1 MLLEKHLL
9 RVLLEISSVNTAEDQ
24 TFFQACGHITDSPGA
39 ESLASVPPQ
48 DTLME
53 NSDCDQETWHVR
65 FRTFSSSEES
75 DPVEDLRRL
84 RELCHLWLR
93 PDLHTKEQM
102 MDRLVLEQFMI
113 CMPLECQVLLK
124 ESGVQSCKDL
134 EDVLRNK
141 QKPKNWVSRTLVMG
155 QKYLVHDPD
164 IEMVEAKAGD
174 MNNERV
180 PCEEPQLPSRVIP
193 PEDGQEGSPELQNLP
208 GATNL
213 SRVQDERA
221 LPPETVPETGELEGQ
236 TPREN
241 LEKDLLED
249 RGETKTLQS
258 QEPELLMGPEGDV
271 STTRGSRRGPLKNRR
286 HVKRKRDSSPTCQ
299 DVRQEAATCLDQGEF
314 SGQLGSHSID
324 VSGTVGPTSL
334 PEGAETPGRA
344 PSEFRVC
351 KKSFPYQSQ
360 LTLLQR
366 TNTGERP
373 FQCDIC
379 AKGFIQLSDLR
390 VHERIHTGEKP
401 YSCDLCLKKFT
412 QDSTLGAHK
421 RTHTQEKPFRCEHC
435 DRAFSHRGNLN
446 VHRRIH
452 SGLKPYVCPEC
463 HGAFRHLRTFKRH
476 RKIHSK

>member
-1 MLLEKHLL
+1 M
-9 RVLLEISSVNTAEDQ
+9 AEDQ
-24 TFFQACGHITDSPGA
+24 PFFQGCGHMTDSPGA
-39 ESLASVPPQ
+39 ESPASVPPQ

-53 NSDCDQETWHVR
+53 DSDCDQETWHVR

-75 DPVEDLRRL
+75 DPIEDLRRL
-84 RELCHLWLR
+84 RDLCYLWLR

-124 ESGVQSCKDL
+124 ESGVQSCKAL

-141 QKPKNWVSRTLVMG
+141 QKHKKWTIVCIQG

-174 MNNERV
+174 MDDERD
-180 PCEEPQLPSRVIP
+180 PWEEPQTPVRVIS
-193 PEDGQEGSPELQNLP
+193 PEDGQEASQELQNLP
-208 GATNL
+208 GPTNL
-213 SRVQDERA
+213 SREQDQRA
-221 LPPETVPETGELEGQ
+221 LSPETVPETGELEGQ

-258 QEPELLMGPEGDV
+258 QEPELLKGPEGDV
-271 STTRGSRRGPLKNRR
+271 STMSGSRRGPLKNRR
-286 HVKRKRDSSPTCQ
+286 HVKRKWDRSPTCQ
-299 DVRQEAATCLDQGEF
+299 DVRQEAAMCLDQGEF
-314 SGQLGSHSID
+314 SGQLGSRS
-324 VSGTVGPTSL
+324 VGSSGTVGPISL
-334 PEGAETPGRA
+334 PEGPETRGRA
-344 PSEFRVC
+344 PSECRVC

-360 LTLLQR
+360 LTLHQR
-366 TNTGERP
+366 THTAERP
-373 FQCDIC
+373 IQCDIC

-412 QDSTLGAHK
+412 HDSTLRTHK
-421 RTHTQEKPFRCEHC
+421 RTHTQEKPFRCEHS
-435 DRAFSHRGNLN
+435 DRAFSH
-446 VHRRIH
+446 
-452 SGLKPYVCPEC
+452 
-463 HGAFRHLRTFKRH
+463 
-476 RKIHSK
+476 

>member
-1 MLLEKHLL
+1 M
-9 RVLLEISSVNTAEDQ
+9 
-24 TFFQACGHITDSPGA
+24 TDSPGA
-39 ESLASVPPQ
+39 ESPASVPPQ

-53 NSDCDQETWHVR
+53 DSDCDQETWHVR

-75 DPVEDLRRL
+75 DPIEDLRRL

-124 ESGVQSCKDL
+124 ESGVQSCKAL

-141 QKPKNWVSRTLVMG
+141 QKPKNWD
-155 QKYLVHDPD
+155 Q
-164 IEMVEAKAGD
+164 
-174 MNNERV
+174 
-180 PCEEPQLPSRVIP
+180 
-193 PEDGQEGSPELQNLP
+193 
-208 GATNL
+208 
-213 SRVQDERA
+213 RA
-221 LPPETVPETGELEGQ
+221 LPPETVPETGELKGQ

-258 QEPELLMGPEGDV
+258 QEPELLKGPEGDV
-271 STTRGSRRGPLKNRR
+271 STMSGSRRGPLKNRR
-286 HVKRKRDSSPTCQ
+286 HVKRKWDRSPTCQ
-299 DVRQEAATCLDQGEF
+299 DVRQEAAMCLDQGEF
-314 SGQLGSHSID
+314 SGQLGSRS
-324 VSGTVGPTSL
+324 VGSSGTVGLTSL

-344 PSEFRVC
+344 PSECRVC

-360 LTLLQR
+360 LTLHQR
-366 TNTGERP
+366 THTGERP

-412 QDSTLGAHK
+412 HDSTLRTHK

-435 DRAFSHRGNLN
+435 DRAFRHRGNLN
-446 VHRRIH
+446 VHRRTH

-463 HGAFRHLRTFKRH
+463 HGAFRQLGTFKRH
-476 RKIHSK
+476 RKIHSR

>member
-1 MLLEKHLL
+1 M
-9 RVLLEISSVNTAEDQ
+9 
-24 TFFQACGHITDSPGA
+24 TDSPGA
-39 ESLASVPPQ
+39 ESPASVPPQ

-53 NSDCDQETWHVR
+53 DSDCDQETWHVR

-124 ESGVQSCKDL
+124 ESGVQSCKAL

-141 QKPKNWVSRTLVMG
+141 QKPKNWD
-155 QKYLVHDPD
+155 Q
-164 IEMVEAKAGD
+164 
-174 MNNERV
+174 
-180 PCEEPQLPSRVIP
+180 
-193 PEDGQEGSPELQNLP
+193 
-208 GATNL
+208 
-213 SRVQDERA
+213 RA

-241 LEKDLLED
+241 MEKNLLED
-249 RGETKTLQS
+249 RGETKSLQF
-258 QEPELLMGPEGDV
+258 QEPELLKGPEGDV
-271 STTRGSRRGPLKNRR
+271 STTTGSRGGPLKNRR
-286 HVKRKRDSSPTCQ
+286 HVKMKRESSPTCQ
-299 DVRQEAATCLDQGEF
+299 DVRQEAATCLDPGEF
-314 SGQLGSHSID
+314 SGQHGLHS
-324 VSGTVGPTSL
+324 VGASGTVGPTSL

-344 PSEFRVC
+344 PSECRVC

-360 LTLLQR
+360 LTLHQR
-366 TNTGERP
+366 THTGERP

-379 AKGFIQLSDLR
+379 AKVFIQLSDLR

-412 QDSTLGAHK
+412 HDSTLRTHK
-421 RTHTQEKPFRCEHC
+421 RTHTQEKPFRCEQC
-435 DRAFSHRGNLN
+435 DRAFGHRGNLN
-446 VHRRIH
+446 VHRRTH

-463 HGAFRHLRTFKRH
+463 HTAFRQLGTFKRH
-476 RKIHSK
+476 RKIHSR

>member
-1 MLLEKHLL
+1 M
-9 RVLLEISSVNTAEDQ
+9 
-24 TFFQACGHITDSPGA
+24 TDSPGA
-39 ESLASVPPQ
+39 ESPASVPPQ

-53 NSDCDQETWHVR
+53 DSDCDQETWHVR

-124 ESGVQSCKDL
+124 ESGVQSCKAL

-141 QKPKNWVSRTLVMG
+141 QKPKNWD
-155 QKYLVHDPD
+155 Q
-164 IEMVEAKAGD
+164 
-174 MNNERV
+174 
-180 PCEEPQLPSRVIP
+180 
-193 PEDGQEGSPELQNLP
+193 
-208 GATNL
+208 
-213 SRVQDERA
+213 RA

-241 LEKDLLED
+241 MEKNLLED
-249 RGETKTLQS
+249 RGETKSLQF
-258 QEPELLMGPEGDV
+258 QEPELLKGPEGDV
-271 STTRGSRRGPLKNRR
+271 STTTGSRGGPLKNRR
-286 HVKRKRDSSPTCQ
+286 HVKMKRESSPTCQ
-299 DVRQEAATCLDQGEF
+299 DVRQEAATCLDPGEF
-314 SGQLGSHSID
+314 SGQHGLHS
-324 VSGTVGPTSL
+324 VGASGTVGPTSL

-344 PSEFRVC
+344 PSECRVC

-360 LTLLQR
+360 LTLHQR
-366 TNTGERP
+366 THTGERP

-412 QDSTLGAHK
+412 HDSTLRTHK
-421 RTHTQEKPFRCEHC
+421 RTHTQEKPFRCEQC
-435 DRAFSHRGNLN
+435 DRAFGHRGNLN
-446 VHRRIH
+446 VHRRTH

-463 HGAFRHLRTFKRH
+463 HTAFRQLGTFKRH
-476 RKIHSK
+476 RKIHSR